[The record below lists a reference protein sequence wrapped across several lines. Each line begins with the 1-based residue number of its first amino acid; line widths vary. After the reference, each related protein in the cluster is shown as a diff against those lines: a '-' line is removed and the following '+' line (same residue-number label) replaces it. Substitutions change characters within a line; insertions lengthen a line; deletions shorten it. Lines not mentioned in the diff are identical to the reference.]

1 MELIRNWMKE
11 FLIIYLI
18 LTVLMH
24 LAASEQ
30 YKKYLRFFSGIIL
43 LAVLLSPVLR
53 LSGNS
58 GEQKVLA
65 FYEEFWEKLDHTKQD
80 ALQLESWQ
88 DSRLIS
94 KYESAAEKEIIK
106 QAEEMGISLSSA
118 RVQLSDDYKIEKITV
133 WMSVQPQK
141 KQRDKRAAGE
151 GREQQNETAVQAAGS
166 RQDGKDRLAAYLS
179 KVYELDQ
186 GQIFIY

>member
-1 MELIRNWMKE
+1 MELVRNWMKE
-11 FLIIYLI
+11 FLIIYLV

-58 GEQKVLA
+58 GGQKVLA
-65 FYEEFWEKLDHTKQD
+65 FYEEFWEKLDRTKQD

-133 WMSVQPQK
+133 WTSVQPQK
-141 KQRDKRAAGE
+141 KQRDKGE
-151 GREQQNETAVQAAGS
+151 GKEQQNETAVQATGG
-166 RQDGKDRLAAYLS
+166 RQDGKDRLAVYLS